1 MQMAETIPMFD
12 EVAFQMEIEVL
23 IEKANNLHPSFF
35 TTTTAVSRLFTQ
47 MYRNEIMMGRW
58 PDCEF
63 MARVFNLGKKIRR
76 ELEKEESA
84 KSKKVKPQAPL
95 LLTDSE
101 WDLLVQMK
109 LKEFHRREVLETHLW
124 QSHKE
129 QRKRRRGS

>member
-1 MQMAETIPMFD
+1 
-12 EVAFQMEIEVL
+12 MEIELL
-23 IEKANNLHPSFF
+23 IEKANNLHPSYF

-95 LLTDSE
+95 LLSDSE

-129 QRKRRRGS
+129 QRKRRRGL